1 MKLLGIISA
10 IIMINSILLYIVLLT
25 VGGYLAPVDR
35 VEYADAIIVVSG
47 GGDERL
53 EKGIDLML
61 GGYAEVLVLS
71 GDARDPESP
80 SNAEVMKAQAIQSG
94 VDPEKILLEN
104 ESKTTYENAYYVRK
118 LLEEHGV
125 FAYDRLILVTTSYH
139 QRRLLQ
145 SFEEMYHDKPEIEF
159 INQPADVAFWSE
171 NTWFLNKKGIDLTF
185 GEFVKI
191 IWGKLTG
198 QLTG

>member
-1 MKLLGIISA
+1 
-10 IIMINSILLYIVLLT
+10 MINSILLYIALLT
-25 VGGYLAPVDR
+25 VGGYLAPVDQI
-35 VEYADAIIVVSG
+35 EHADAIIVVSG

-61 GGYAEVLVLS
+61 QGYAEVLVLS

-80 SNAEVMKAQAIQSG
+80 SNAEVMKAQAIQEG

-104 ESKTTYENAYYVRK
+104 DSKTTYENAYYVRK
-118 LLEEHGV
+118 LLEENIA
-125 FAYDRLILVTTSYH
+125 FSYDKLILVTTSYH

-145 SFEEMYHDKPEIEF
+145 SFKEIYHDRSEIVF
-159 INQPADVAFWSE
+159 INQPAYVAFWSP
-171 NTWFLNKKGIDLTF
+171 NTWFLNRKGIDLTF
-185 GEFVKI
+185 REFVKI
-191 IWGKLTG
+191 MWGKLTG